1 METLKRPI
9 PNTPMLGALMKVSG
23 MLEIGAFKEAFKK
36 VLGKKLTQEVIDAN
50 MLAIQRAY
58 EEVQ

>member
-1 METLKRPI
+1 
-9 PNTPMLGALMKVSG
+9 
-23 MLEIGAFKEAFKK
+23 K